1 MEREKME
8 REIMER
14 DLVER
19 FKAWYTT
26 NFNRVSQISLQNL
39 GQSDIS
45 KILGVLRTEDNIND
59 EKVIYN
65 KYFGIAIKI
74 NKEVSWEGEVEYDS
88 ANVYFIEDENDR
100 IRPEIKIEFDDKSW
114 VYSPDIAS
122 SYEYN
127 NKGRKIYD
135 QESREAENIRLAYEN
150 RLAEE
155 VNGKIGSKRTRSGLE
170 YDSLNNSRQ
179 LYQRPKKSGGRKSR
193 KSRKNKK
200 QKNRKTN
207 RR

>member
-1 MEREKME
+1 ME

-26 NFNRVSQISLQNL
+26 NFNRVSQFSLQNL
-39 GQSDIS
+39 GESEIS
-45 KILGVLRTEDNIND
+45 KILHVLRTEDNVNND
-59 EKVIYN
+59 KVIYN

-74 NKEVSWEGEVEYDS
+74 NKEVSLEGEVEYDS

-100 IRPEIKIEFDDKSW
+100 IRPELEIKFEDKSW
-114 VYSPDIAS
+114 VYTPDIAS
-122 SYEYN
+122 IYEYN
-127 NKGRKIYD
+127 NKGRQIYD

-150 RLAEE
+150 RLAEAE
-155 VNGKIGSKRTRSGLE
+155 MGKKRTRSGLE

-179 LYQRPKKSGGRKSR
+179 LYQRPKNSGGRKSRKSR